1 MKQYNNEEVTQRTVV
16 FPEKSK
22 KKRNRGLWI
31 FLGILV
37 VLGLFVLLM
46 EVGQADSTGLKEG
59 EPYVALM
66 YVEGEIS
73 DSNYDTFGY
82 PYGYQHYWTLD
93 QLDQLI
99 ADNDNRGLFF
109 YVDSPGGT
117 IYHSDELYL
126 AIKDYQKET
135 GRPVCVYMGPYGA
148 SGAYY
153 FSTAADRIYANRN
166 TLTGSIGVTMGTYF
180 DFSDTLDKLGI
191 KTHTVDT
198 GEMKSVGNGTDEL
211 TSSQKEYLQGLV
223 DESYEQF
230 VGIISEEREIPL
242 DDVKKLADGRL
253 YTAKQ
258 ALELNLI
265 DEIGSL
271 EDSILLMRR
280 DFGLWDCEFVELYYD
295 YESGRGIFDFLYYLT
310 GKAAPQEAKVQA
322 MSESEA
328 DFPLKYL
335 YTVMEQ
341 E

>member
-1 MKQYNNEEVTQRTVV
+1 MKQYDETVTQRTAV
-16 FPEKSK
+16 FPEKPK
-22 KKRNRGLWI
+22 KKKKRGLWI

-37 VLGLFVLLM
+37 VLGLFALLM
-46 EVGQADSTGLKEG
+46 GMGGTESTGPKTG
-59 EPYVALM
+59 EPYVAVL

-73 DSNYDTFGY
+73 DSNYDSLGY
-82 PYGYQHYWTLD
+82 PYDYQHYWTLE
-93 QLDQLI
+93 QLALLSHDP
-99 ADNDNRGLFF
+99 DNRGLFF

-126 AIKDYQKET
+126 AVKDYQDHT
-135 GRPVCVYMGPYGA
+135 GRPVYVYMGPYGA

-153 FSTAADRIYANRN
+153 FSTAADKIIVNRN

-180 DFSDTLDKLGI
+180 DFSQALEKLGI
-191 KTHTVDT
+191 ETHTVDT
-198 GEMKSVGNGTDEL
+198 GEMKSTGNGMDEITDA
-211 TSSQKEYLQGLV
+211 QKDYLQGLV

-265 DEIGSL
+265 DGIGSL
-271 EDSILLMRR
+271 DDAVLDMRKE
-280 DFGLWDCEFVELYYD
+280 FGLWDCSFEDIYFE
-295 YESGRGIFDFLYYLT
+295 YESGLGVFDLLYLLT
-310 GKAAPQEAKVQA
+310 GKTDPQKARA
-322 MSESEA
+322 MAESQSGVES
-328 DFPLKYL
+328 PMSYL
-335 YTVMEQ
+335 YALPEQ

>member
-1 MKQYNNEEVTQRTVV
+1 MQNNEEMKQRTVV
-16 FPEKSK
+16 FPEKPK
-22 KKRNRGLWI
+22 KKRRRGLWI

-37 VLGLFVLLM
+37 ILGLFVLLM
-46 EVGQADSTGLKEG
+46 DMGQKQEKVRAEG
-59 EPYVALM
+59 ETYVGLL

-73 DSNYDTFGY
+73 DSNYDSLGY
-82 PYGYQHYWTLD
+82 PYGYQHYWTLEQID
-93 QLDQLI
+93 RMAKDP
-99 ADNDNRGLFF
+99 DNRGLFF

-126 AIKDYQKET
+126 AVKEYQDVT

-180 DFSDTLDKLGI
+180 DFSDALEKLGV

-198 GEMKSVGNGTDEL
+198 GEMKSTGNGVDEI
-211 TSSQKEYLQGLV
+211 TESEKDYLQSLV

-230 VGIISEEREIPL
+230 IGIISEEREIPL
-242 DDVKKLADGRL
+242 EDVKQLADGRL

-258 ALELNLI
+258 ALELKLI
-265 DEIGSL
+265 DGIGSL
-271 EDSILLMRR
+271 EDSLLLMRR
-280 DFGLWDCEFVELYYD
+280 DFGLWDCEFEEVPYE
-295 YESGRGIFDFLYYLT
+295 YESGIGIFDLLYYLT
-310 GKAAPQEAKVQA
+310 GNAAPKEARALAKSQ
-322 MSESEA
+322 SEP
-328 DFPLKYL
+328 DFPMNYL
-335 YTVMEQ
+335 YTVMDQ